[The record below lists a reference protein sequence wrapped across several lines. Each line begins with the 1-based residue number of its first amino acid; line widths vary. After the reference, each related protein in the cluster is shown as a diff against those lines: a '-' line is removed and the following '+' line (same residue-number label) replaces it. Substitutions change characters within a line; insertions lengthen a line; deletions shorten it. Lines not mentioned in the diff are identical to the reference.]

1 MNKTTQ
7 QPTGM
12 AYRYEQAW
20 TICFYDSN
28 DWKQKQII
36 EDPFGQYASDLA
48 HEAAK
53 LAESDKPIVIDKKEK
68 PWQASRDLI

>member
-1 MNKTTQ
+1 MGITSDAHLKDTLKQ
-7 QPTGM
+7 VFG
-12 AYRYEQAW
+12 
-20 TICFYDSN
+20 YDSFRPG
-28 DWKQKQII
+28 QKQII